1 MGLTL
6 PLRGYHWV
14 ALLVV
19 CLVLDTVTAVQ
30 LPGVAWSKLQI
41 WEASALA
48 VGFHRGPVLT
58 GTVIHNMYCRTDCV
72 KGAIR
77 PRITSPNT
85 NLYRRGATL

>member
-1 MGLTL
+1 MGLSL

-48 VGFHRGPVLT
+48 DVCRGPPSTWSSVHMLS
-58 GTVIHNMYCRTDCV
+58 D
-72 KGAIR
+72 A
-77 PRITSPNT
+77 
-85 NLYRRGATL
+85 